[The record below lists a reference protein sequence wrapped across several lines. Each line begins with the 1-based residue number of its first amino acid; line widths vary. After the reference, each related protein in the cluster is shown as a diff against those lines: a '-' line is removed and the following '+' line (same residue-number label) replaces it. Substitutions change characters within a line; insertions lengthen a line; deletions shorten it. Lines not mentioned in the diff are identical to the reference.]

1 MHCISAKHLLLWKNQ
16 QLSKGGDKES
26 LSLLL
31 EAKGGISS
39 RELSFLNLNPKKN
52 LLLNEKLSLIESI
65 WDKHLLSSTPIQYL
79 CGFTFWRDLKLEV
92 TEKVLIPRPETEILV
107 DIVLKIFNKNFK
119 KLFFAELG
127 TGSGAVSISLSL
139 VNSSWNGIA
148 TDIDQN
154 ALDIAEKNFMSS
166 SNKSNL
172 KFCCGN
178 WWTPLEKYKGEFDFV
193 ISNPPYIP
201 KEIYKKLPREV
212 KNFEPEVAL
221 VGGEDGLQHIR
232 QIIKF
237 APQFLKEKGW
247 LILENHFDQ
256 GVKVRQLFLENKFK
270 FVEVIN
276 DYSGIGR
283 FTIGRWK

>member
-39 RELSFLNLNPKKN
+39 RELNFLNLNPKKK
-52 LLLNEKLSLIESI
+52 LFLNEELSLIESV
-65 WDKHLLSSTPIQYL
+65 WDKHLLSLTPIQYL

-201 KEIYKKLPREV
+201 KEIYKKLPIEV
-212 KNFEPEVAL
+212 KNFEPEIAL
-221 VGGEDGLQHIR
+221 VGGEDGLRHIK